1 MMSIT
6 ETNAKLTTVASDTD
20 IKNALAQIVDKGDLT
35 IVENV
40 QILTLQKAVKEYMSN
55 CAPALFSTVT
65 KHKGNP
71 IFKDLVLNYEFDVE
85 SDKISFEA
93 EYSTFLTESWTFD
106 TLNKITLGRDHIPY
120 PNAESLLD
128 KFILFED

>member
-1 MMSIT
+1 MSIT

-20 IKNALAQIVDKGDLT
+20 IKNALAQIVDKGKLT
-35 IVENV
+35 IIENV
-40 QILTLQKAVKEYMSN
+40 QVLTLQKAVKEYMSN

-71 IFKDLVLNYEFDVE
+71 VFNDLVLNYTFENDSGRVA
-85 SDKISFEA
+85 FEA
-93 EYSTFLTESWTFD
+93 EYSLFLAESWTFD
-106 TLNKITLGRDHIPY
+106 NINKIILTRNHIPY